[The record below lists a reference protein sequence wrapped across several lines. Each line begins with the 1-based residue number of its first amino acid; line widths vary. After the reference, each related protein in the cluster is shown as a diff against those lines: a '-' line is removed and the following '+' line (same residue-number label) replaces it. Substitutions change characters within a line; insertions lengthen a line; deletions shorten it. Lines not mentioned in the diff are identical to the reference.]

1 MNWYLTKLVF
11 RITCGDGKHQP
22 QFDEQLR
29 LISAEN
35 EENALAKIDRLIR
48 EEQEILGSKNQSA
61 IRWDFINMTEFYQL
75 DEFKDGSEIYFNIPD
90 VKDADQYIE
99 MVNQK
104 ALLIKQNQ

>member
-29 LISAEN
+29 LISAKN
-35 EENALAKIDRLIR
+35 EDEALAKIDSLIR
-48 EEQEILGSKNQSA
+48 KEQDILGGNSKSA

-75 DEFKDGSEIYFNIPD
+75 DELKDGSEIHFNIPE
-90 VKDADQYIE
+90 VNDADKYIE

-104 ALLIKQNQ
+104 ALLIRQNR